1 MVWQRVGWSWTVYIS
16 VNLVCLHAET
26 PLAQLGYN
34 LVEPQLSA
42 FRERKNYVISLL
54 VHLTFCLE
62 KT

>member
-1 MVWQRVGWSWTVYIS
+1 MYIS

-54 VHLTFCLE
+54 VDLTFCLE